1 MIAHRQ
7 IRLALWESLSW
18 IVCDNESALE
28 VLPRSV
34 FLGVKRFI
42 QSGDK
47 MERKLYNLSFLR
59 QYVTYTLSSLFHAYE
74 AGGWISGEKRNK
86 VRRAHGLERGY
97 GNASI

>member
-1 MIAHRQ
+1 M
-7 IRLALWESLSW
+7 ALCFPVY
-18 IVCDNESALE
+18 IVAKIL
-28 VLPRSV
+28 
-34 FLGVKRFI
+34 FGI
-42 QSGDK
+42 
-47 MERKLYNLSFLR
+47 KLYNLSFLR